1 MDANEH
7 KYYYFYLC
15 LFVVIRGFTY
25 PLSYFLFPISYFQ
38 LKGFGH
44 FDIFSANSIKA
55 RATVVSA
62 YFS

>member
-15 LFVVIRGFTY
+15 LSVVSLI
-25 PLSYFLFPISYFQ
+25 LFPISSFR

-44 FDIFSANSIKA
+44 FDIFSAISTNA
-55 RATVVSA
+55 RATWESA